1 VRVNRNRLYLLGA
14 AAVAAIAIVA
24 AVIALASNGGS
35 SATTSV
41 AAPTTSSTTTSSKP
55 ADPLA
60 GIPQKGATLGRA
72 SAPVTVQVF
81 EDPQCPYCRDWN
93 VNTLPTVVTD
103 YVRSGRLKLVYQGI
117 LIIGPN
123 SEQGLRANY
132 AAGRQNKLWQM
143 VDALYA
149 RQGSENSGWIN
160 DAVIAN
166 AARAAGANVRKL
178 SAAFLSA
185 PITAQLKSA
194 EQAATKYGVQGT
206 PTFVVEHPPALPMQ
220 LQLAGLDPAS
230 FAAAIDPLLK

>member
-1 VRVNRNRLYLLGA
+1 MNRNRLYLLGA
-14 AAVAAIAIVA
+14 AAVAAIAIVGV
-24 AVIALASNGGS
+24 VIAVASNGGS
-35 SATTSV
+35 STTTSV
-41 AAPTTSSTTTSSKP
+41 ATPTTSSTTTSPSTP
-55 ADPLA
+55 AGPLA
-60 GIPQKGATLGRA
+60 GIPQTGATLGHA

-81 EDPQCPYCRDWN
+81 EDPQCPYCREWN
-93 VNTLPTVVTD
+93 VAALPTVVTD
-103 YVRSGRLKLVYQGI
+103 YVRTGRIKLVYQGI

-132 AAGRQNKLWQM
+132 AAARQNKLWQM

-160 DAVIAN
+160 DAVIAS
-166 AARAAGANVRKL
+166 AAKAAGANIKKL

-185 PITAQLKSA
+185 PVTAQLKSA
-194 EQAATKYGVQGT
+194 ERAATKYAVQGT
-206 PTFVVEHPPALPMQ
+206 PTFVVEHPPALPRQ